1 MTKVA
6 LVLAIVAIGEGAV
19 TLHLVNRL
27 HEERESAQT
36 LQARVT
42 ELERKVPQAAAG
54 ATFIAVPTQPTV
66 SPFTVV
72 KKDGAPSSQAPQAIA
87 GVMTAS
93 DASVRTLAPVTAP
106 DQQRMREQIK
116 QSIERQAAL
125 LRDPEYRD
133 AMLAQQKV
141 GLRQGS
147 PNLARDLDL
156 SPEQADRLFSTLA
169 EQQLRSME
177 TASPMMWGEQPDPA
191 QVQEYQRKAM
201 EQQRAS
207 DTELK
212 RVLGEAKYREYQ
224 EYQSLS
230 GVRWEAD
237 RVRTALANAGVPL
250 DENLTKPLLK
260 TLQEQQQKMLQQMA
274 TFGAA
279 PAQNSIVATGGLRAG
294 FISESGAP
302 ADMVE
307 LQEKSLEFQ
316 AQQQKRQREALARVL
331 TPEQL
336 KVIED
341 GHTSELQMQRAQLR
355 MIRAQQEAGLLDPAQ
370 GNGVGFVQGEAV
382 TFTPSEVR
390 N

>member
-42 ELERKVPQAAAG
+42 ELERKVPRAAAG

-72 KKDGAPSSQAPQAIA
+72 KKDGAPSPPAPQGIA
-87 GVMTAS
+87 GVITAS
-93 DASVRTLAPVTAP
+93 DASVRTLAP
-106 DQQRMREQIK
+106 DQERMREQIK

-177 TASPMMWGEQPDPA
+177 SASPMMWGEQPDPA

-201 EQQRAS
+201 EQQRAN

-260 TLQEQQQKMLQQMA
+260 TLQEQQQKMMQQMA
-274 TFGAA
+274 AAASSATTQNHFFAAGGVGATV
-279 PAQNSIVATGGLRAG
+279 VASDGTNGNM
-294 FISESGAP
+294 IE
-302 ADMVE
+302 M
-307 LQEKSLEFQ
+307 QEKSLEFQ
-316 AQQQKRQREALARVL
+316 AQQQKRQREALAHVL

-336 KVIED
+336 KIIED
-341 GHTSELQMQRAQLR
+341 EHKTQLQMQRAQIR
-355 MIRAQQEAGLLDPAQ
+355 MMRAQQEAGLLDPAQ
-370 GNGVGFVQGEAV
+370 GGYIQDQAV
-382 TFTPSEVR
+382 TFTPAVSD
-390 N
+390 